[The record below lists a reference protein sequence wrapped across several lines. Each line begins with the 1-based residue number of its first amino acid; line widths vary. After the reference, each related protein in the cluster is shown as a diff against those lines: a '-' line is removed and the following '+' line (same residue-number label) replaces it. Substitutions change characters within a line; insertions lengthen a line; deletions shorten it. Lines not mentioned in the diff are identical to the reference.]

1 MNLEQKQEAVAR
13 LTAKLKDANAFYL
26 TDFTG
31 LNVKHATELRSRL
44 RKAGVEYIVVKNT
57 LAQRVLEDLQ
67 LTDVSK
73 FFTGPTGL
81 VIGRTDP
88 VAAAKVLEEFAKT
101 HNDRPSLKAGIVDRK
116 AVTPKDI
123 GRLAKLP
130 PREQLLAEL
139 AGALEA
145 PMAQML
151 YVLQAKLTEVV
162 GLLDALKAERE
173 ASAPA
178 AAEPAGPE
186 ASDVAGGTENAAPA
200 TPEASVPENAA
211 PDAAPEAPNAAP
223 E

>member
-1 MNLEQKQEAVAR
+1 MNLEQKQEAVAK

-81 VIGRTDP
+81 VIGQKDP

-101 HNDRPSLKAGIVDRK
+101 HNDRPALKAGIVDRR
-116 AVTPKDI
+116 AVTPQDI
-123 GRLAKLP
+123 GKLAKLP

-173 ASAPA
+173 ASGPVASAPATPAATEDAAPA
-178 AAEPAGPE
+178 ASE
-186 ASDVAGGTENAAPA
+186 AADTAENAAP
-200 TPEASVPENAA
+200 EAAPAGENAA
-211 PDAAPEAPNAAP
+211 PE
-223 E
+223 